1 MTQEI
6 KKEVKE
12 LQELINNH
20 DNIVFFGGAEYQL
33 KVESRISEA
42 RTDYITRNTTTR
54 QKRF

>member
-6 KKEVKE
+6 TKEVKE

-20 DNIVFFGGAEYQL
+20 DNIVFLEGPEYQL
-33 KVESRISEA
+33 KAEFRISEV
-42 RTDYITRNTTTR
+42 RTDYITRNTITR